1 MCGPRARPFFPDRPR
16 GRVIAADRPPAVF
29 WLTMFVTRTP
39 RRGIPRAQRPRL
51 RHARV
56 TPSTRRCLTL
66 GRIPWGR
73 PGGGAPAEPRRCAPA
88 TRDLA
93 TRQRP
98 RRVAHRRVKSHA
110 SKRRVESLRCV
121 EGVPGASVSGSS
133 LVYARGCGASISTR
147 AIALEDAVPV
157 TPAEIDAEQ
166 AKAKEV
172 RLVSAKGKAK
182 YHPVIPRPSPAKI
195 RRAHCVR

>member
-1 MCGPRARPFFPDRPR
+1 
-16 GRVIAADRPPAVF
+16 
-29 WLTMFVTRTP
+29 
-39 RRGIPRAQRPRL
+39 
-51 RHARV
+51 
-56 TPSTRRCLTL
+56 
-66 GRIPWGR
+66 
-73 PGGGAPAEPRRCAPA
+73 
-88 TRDLA
+88 
-93 TRQRP
+93 
-98 RRVAHRRVKSHA
+98 
-110 SKRRVESLRCV
+110 
-121 EGVPGASVSGSS
+121 VSGSS

>member
-1 MCGPRARPFFPDRPR
+1 MSARRFFGSGCAALDKCHRFEGSRSTR
-16 GRVIAADRPPAVF
+16 GGLIPSAAVCQPP
-29 WLTMFVTRTP
+29 VTPNRTTP
-39 RRGIPRAQRPRL
+39 PSHVPTRRGAHPGVARAAVMSALL
-51 RHARV
+51 RGA
-56 TPSTRRCLTL
+56 TTL
-66 GRIPWGR
+66 ASIS
-73 PGGGAPAEPRRCAPA
+73 
-88 TRDLA
+88 RDLA